1 MNNLGRVTVDLIDL
15 SIVTLNAI
23 DDVDNLTPS
32 LIQFLQT
39 RSFFNQ
45 LRPKFLMQFGRVY
58 HRFLAKRNMIIEPN
72 NFDKIT
78 LLLLAFFQ
86 FLFDDLLESIDNKLL
101 DKRR

>member
-1 MNNLGRVTVDLIDL
+1 MTVNLIDL
-15 SIVTLNAI
+15 SVVTLNAV

-45 LRPKFLMQFGRVY
+45 LRPKFLMQFGRIY
-58 HRFLAKRNMIIEPN
+58 HRFLAKRNMIIESN

-78 LLLLAFFQ
+78 LLLLTFFQ
-86 FLFDDLLESIDNKLL
+86 FLFDDLLESIYNKLL
-101 DKRR
+101 DK